1 MADSLFE
8 QLEQQSTSGG
18 VDAVLKHLISSLQ
31 EDKKH
36 HELFEALKM
45 QARHLAGLPLLYGE
59 TDDDLDS
66 QQRTLLED
74 GLLGACRQVGTGLLE
89 DGRVSEGWMYMRPVG
104 DMAAA
109 RELINKIEIQDDN
122 IDEMVEVLLQEGVDP
137 ARGFSVM
144 LQNFGTCNAITTY
157 ESVMPQKGK
166 ADQRAVAQLLL
177 RHVHQELFTNVK
189 ADVSTRQDSVLQTLD
204 TNQDG
209 EISAD
214 EITTAVDTL
223 KSLDQDGDGKL
234 TMDELK
240 PEPTGTT
247 LAELIDGQE
256 GMFGEHSYHIDT
268 THLASTTRISRI
280 LEDEE
285 SLRLA
290 LDLTQYGKELHEQ
303 FQYEGEEPFTDIY
316 RHHAFYY
323 QALLGENLDEALAHF
338 KDRSD
343 NVDPKEWGTAAI
355 EIYIDLLARVGK
367 IEEAIAVTIE
377 KIKPG
382 QRTMGLAPSLLEL
395 CERGGNYSPLMDA
408 CRGSDDV
415 LGFATGLM
423 QAKTMIQL
431 DSAGCNLPGE

>member
-8 QLEQQSTSGG
+8 QLEQQCTAGG
-18 VDAVLKHLISSLQ
+18 VDAVLEHLISSLQ
-31 EDKKH
+31 QDKKH

-45 QARHLAGLPLLYGE
+45 QVRHRAGLPLLYGE
-59 TDDDLDS
+59 SGDDLDPK
-66 QQRTLLED
+66 QRTLLED

-104 DMAAA
+104 DVAAA
-109 RELINKIEIQDDN
+109 REMINKIEVQDDN

-137 ARGFSVM
+137 ARGFSVV
-144 LQNFGTCNAITTY
+144 LQNYGTCNAITTF

-189 ADVSTRQDSVLQTLD
+189 ADVATREDS
-204 TNQDG
+204 
-209 EISAD
+209 
-214 EITTAVDTL
+214 
-223 KSLDQDGDGKL
+223 
-234 TMDELK
+234 
-240 PEPTGTT
+240 EPTATT
-247 LAELIDGQE
+247 LAELIAGQE

-268 THLASTTRISRI
+268 THLASTTRFSRI
-280 LEDEE
+280 LDDEE

-290 LDLTQYGKELHEQ
+290 LDLTQYGRELHEQ
-303 FQYEGEEPFTDIY
+303 FQYEGDEPFTDIY
-316 RHHAFYY
+316 RHHAFYF

-343 NVDPKEWGTAAI
+343 NVDTNQWGTVGI
-355 EIYIDLLARVGK
+355 ETYIDLLARVGK
-367 IEEAIAVTIE
+367 IKEAIAVTIE
-377 KIKPG
+377 KTQPG

-395 CERGGNYSPLMDA
+395 CERSGNYSPLMDA

-423 QAKTMIQL
+423 QAKT
-431 DSAGCNLPGE
+431 E

>member
-18 VDAVLKHLISSLQ
+18 VDAVLDHLISSLQ
-31 EDKKH
+31 QDKKH

-45 QARHLAGLPLLYGE
+45 QVRHRAGLPLLYGE
-59 TDDDLDS
+59 SGDDLDPK
-66 QQRTLLED
+66 QRTLLED

-104 DMAAA
+104 DVAAA
-109 RELINKIEIQDDN
+109 RELIDKIEVQDDN

-137 ARGFSVM
+137 ARGFSVV
-144 LQNFGTCNAITTY
+144 LQNYGTCNAITTF

-189 ADVSTRQDSVLQTLD
+189 ADVAGRQD
-204 TNQDG
+204 N
-209 EISAD
+209 
-214 EITTAVDTL
+214 
-223 KSLDQDGDGKL
+223 
-234 TMDELK
+234 
-240 PEPTGTT
+240 EPTATT
-247 LAELIDGQE
+247 LAELIAGQE

-268 THLASTTRISRI
+268 THLASTTRFSRI
-280 LEDEE
+280 LENEE
-285 SLRLA
+285 CLRLA

-303 FQYEGEEPFTDIY
+303 FQYEGDEPFTDIY
-316 RHHAFYY
+316 RHHAFYF
-323 QALLGENLDEALAHF
+323 QALLGENLDEALDHF
-338 KDRSD
+338 KERSD
-343 NVDPKEWGTAAI
+343 NVDTNQWGTVGI
-355 EIYIDLLARVGK
+355 ETYIDLLARVGK

-377 KIKPG
+377 KIQPG

-395 CERGGNYSPLMDA
+395 CERSGNYSPLMDA

-423 QAKTMIQL
+423 QAKT
-431 DSAGCNLPGE
+431 E

>member
-8 QLEQQSTSGG
+8 QLEQQCTSGG
-18 VDAVLKHLISSLQ
+18 VDAVLEHLITSLQ
-31 EDKKH
+31 QDKKH

-45 QARHLAGLPLLYGE
+45 QVRRRAGLPLLYGE
-59 TDDDLDS
+59 SGDDLDPK
-66 QQRTLLED
+66 QRALLED

-89 DGRVSEGWMYMRPVG
+89 AGRVSEGWMYMRPVG
-104 DMAAA
+104 DLAAA
-109 RELINKIEIQDDN
+109 REMINKIEVQDDN
-122 IDEMVEVLLQEGVDP
+122 VDEMVEVLLQEGVDP
-137 ARGFSVM
+137 ARGFSVV
-144 LQNFGTCNAITTY
+144 LQNYGTCNAITTF

-189 ADVSTRQDSVLQTLD
+189 ADVAGRQES
-204 TNQDG
+204 
-209 EISAD
+209 
-214 EITTAVDTL
+214 
-223 KSLDQDGDGKL
+223 
-234 TMDELK
+234 
-240 PEPTGTT
+240 EPTATT
-247 LAELIDGQE
+247 LAELIAGQE

-268 THLASTTRISRI
+268 THLASTTRFSRI

-303 FQYEGEEPFTDIY
+303 FQYEGDEPFTDIY
-316 RHHAFYY
+316 RDHAFYF
-323 QALLGENLDEALAHF
+323 QALLGENLDEALAYF

-343 NVDPKEWGTAAI
+343 NVDTNQWGTVGI
-355 EIYIDLLARVGK
+355 ETYIDLLARVGK

-377 KIKPG
+377 KTQPG

-395 CERGGNYSPLMDA
+395 CERSDNYSPLMDA

-423 QAKTMIQL
+423 QAKT
-431 DSAGCNLPGE
+431 E

>member
-8 QLEQQSTSGG
+8 QLEQQCTSGG
-18 VDAVLKHLISSLQ
+18 VDAVLEHLITSLRQ
-31 EDKKH
+31 DKKH

-45 QARHLAGLPLLYGE
+45 QVRHHAGLPLLYGE
-59 TDDDLDS
+59 SGDDLDPK
-66 QQRTLLED
+66 QRTLLED

-104 DMAAA
+104 DVAAA
-109 RELINKIEIQDDN
+109 REMINKIEVQDDN

-137 ARGFSVM
+137 ARGFSVV
-144 LQNFGTCNAITTY
+144 LQNYGTCNAITTF

-189 ADVSTRQDSVLQTLD
+189 ADVATREDS
-204 TNQDG
+204 
-209 EISAD
+209 
-214 EITTAVDTL
+214 
-223 KSLDQDGDGKL
+223 
-234 TMDELK
+234 
-240 PEPTGTT
+240 EPTATT
-247 LAELIDGQE
+247 LAELIAGQE

-268 THLASTTRISRI
+268 THLASTTRFSRI
-280 LEDEE
+280 LDDEE

-290 LDLTQYGKELHEQ
+290 LDLTQYGRELHEQ
-303 FQYEGEEPFTDIY
+303 FQYEGDEPFTDIY
-316 RHHAFYY
+316 RHHAFYF

-343 NVDPKEWGTAAI
+343 NVDTNQWGTVGI
-355 EIYIDLLARVGK
+355 ETYIDLLARVGK

-377 KIKPG
+377 KTQPG

-395 CERGGNYSPLMDA
+395 CERSGNYSPLMDA

-423 QAKTMIQL
+423 QAKT
-431 DSAGCNLPGE
+431 E

>member
-1 MADSLFE
+1 MTETADSLFD

-18 VDAVLKHLISSLQ
+18 VDAVLEHLITSLQ
-31 EDKKH
+31 QDKKH

-45 QARHLAGLPLLYGE
+45 QVRHRAGLPLLYGE
-59 TDDDLDS
+59 SGDDLDS
-66 QQRTLLED
+66 KQRTLLED
-74 GLLGACRQVGTGLLE
+74 GLLGACRQVGTALLE

-109 RELINKIEIQDDN
+109 REMINKIEVQDDN

-137 ARGFSVM
+137 ARGFSVV
-144 LQNFGTCNAITTY
+144 LQNYGTCNAITTF

-189 ADVSTRQDSVLQTLD
+189 ADVAGRQDS
-204 TNQDG
+204 
-209 EISAD
+209 
-214 EITTAVDTL
+214 
-223 KSLDQDGDGKL
+223 
-234 TMDELK
+234 
-240 PEPTGTT
+240 EPTATT
-247 LAELIDGQE
+247 LAELIAGQE

-268 THLASTTRISRI
+268 THLASTTRFSRI

-303 FQYEGEEPFTDIY
+303 FQYEGDEPFTDIY
-316 RHHAFYY
+316 RDHAFYF
-323 QALLGENLDEALAHF
+323 QALLGENLDEALAYF

-343 NVDPKEWGTAAI
+343 NVDTNQWGTVGI
-355 EIYIDLLARVGK
+355 ETYIDLLARVGK

-377 KIKPG
+377 KTQPG

-395 CERGGNYSPLMDA
+395 CERSDNYSPLMDA

-423 QAKTMIQL
+423 QAKT
-431 DSAGCNLPGE
+431 E

>member
-18 VDAVLKHLISSLQ
+18 VDAVLEHLISSLQ
-31 EDKKH
+31 QDKKH

-45 QARHLAGLPLLYGE
+45 QVRHRAGLPLLYGE
-59 TDDDLDS
+59 SGDDLDPK
-66 QQRTLLED
+66 QRTLLED

-104 DMAAA
+104 DVAAA
-109 RELINKIEIQDDN
+109 RELIDKIEVQDDN

-137 ARGFSVM
+137 TRGFSVV
-144 LQNFGTCNAITTY
+144 LQNYGTCNAITTF

-189 ADVSTRQDSVLQTLD
+189 ADVAGRQDS
-204 TNQDG
+204 
-209 EISAD
+209 
-214 EITTAVDTL
+214 
-223 KSLDQDGDGKL
+223 
-234 TMDELK
+234 
-240 PEPTGTT
+240 EPTATT
-247 LAELIDGQE
+247 LAELIADQE

-268 THLASTTRISRI
+268 THLASTTRFSRI
-280 LEDEE
+280 LENEE
-285 SLRLA
+285 CLRLA

-303 FQYEGEEPFTDIY
+303 FQYEGDEPFTDIY
-316 RHHAFYY
+316 RHHAFYF
-323 QALLGENLDEALAHF
+323 QALLGENLDEALDHF
-338 KDRSD
+338 KERSD
-343 NVDPKEWGTAAI
+343 NVDTNQWGTVGI
-355 EIYIDLLARVGK
+355 ETYIDLLARVGK

-377 KIKPG
+377 KIQPG

-395 CERGGNYSPLMDA
+395 CERSGNYSPLMDA

-423 QAKTMIQL
+423 QAKT
-431 DSAGCNLPGE
+431 E

>member
-1 MADSLFE
+1 MTETADSLFD

-18 VDAVLKHLISSLQ
+18 VDAVLEHLITSLQ
-31 EDKKH
+31 QDKKH

-45 QARHLAGLPLLYGE
+45 QVRHRAGLPLLYGE
-59 TDDDLDS
+59 SGDDLDS
-66 QQRTLLED
+66 KQRTLLED

-104 DMAAA
+104 DMSAA
-109 RELINKIEIQDDN
+109 REMINKIEVQDDN

-137 ARGFSVM
+137 ARGFSVV
-144 LQNFGTCNAITTY
+144 LQNYGTCNAITTF

-189 ADVSTRQDSVLQTLD
+189 ADVAGRQES
-204 TNQDG
+204 
-209 EISAD
+209 
-214 EITTAVDTL
+214 
-223 KSLDQDGDGKL
+223 
-234 TMDELK
+234 
-240 PEPTGTT
+240 EPTATT
-247 LAELIDGQE
+247 LAELIAGQE

-268 THLASTTRISRI
+268 THLASTTRFSRI

-290 LDLTQYGKELHEQ
+290 LDLTEYGKELHEQ
-303 FQYEGEEPFTDIY
+303 FQYEGDEPFTDIY
-316 RHHAFYY
+316 RDHAFYF
-323 QALLGENLDEALAHF
+323 QALLGENLDEALAYF

-343 NVDPKEWGTAAI
+343 NVDTNQWGTVGI
-355 EIYIDLLARVGK
+355 ETYIDLLARVGK

-377 KIKPG
+377 KTQPG

-395 CERGGNYSPLMDA
+395 CERSDNYSPLMDA

-423 QAKTMIQL
+423 QAKT
-431 DSAGCNLPGE
+431 E

>member
-1 MADSLFE
+1 MTETADSLFD

-18 VDAVLKHLISSLQ
+18 VDAVLEHLITSLQ
-31 EDKKH
+31 QDKKH

-45 QARHLAGLPLLYGE
+45 QVRHRAGLPLLYGE
-59 TDDDLDS
+59 SGDDLDS
-66 QQRTLLED
+66 KQRTLLED
-74 GLLGACRQVGTGLLE
+74 GLLGACRQVGTALLE

-109 RELINKIEIQDDN
+109 REMINKIEVQDDN

-137 ARGFSVM
+137 ARGFSVV
-144 LQNFGTCNAITTY
+144 LQNYGTCNAITTF

-189 ADVSTRQDSVLQTLD
+189 ADVAGRQES
-204 TNQDG
+204 
-209 EISAD
+209 
-214 EITTAVDTL
+214 
-223 KSLDQDGDGKL
+223 
-234 TMDELK
+234 
-240 PEPTGTT
+240 EPTATT
-247 LAELIDGQE
+247 LAELIAGQE

-268 THLASTTRISRI
+268 THLASTTRFSRI

-303 FQYEGEEPFTDIY
+303 FQYEGDEPFTDIY
-316 RHHAFYY
+316 RDHAFYF
-323 QALLGENLDEALAHF
+323 QALLGENLDEALAYF

-343 NVDPKEWGTAAI
+343 NVDTNQWGTVGI
-355 EIYIDLLARVGK
+355 ETYIDLLARVGK

-377 KIKPG
+377 KTQPG

-395 CERGGNYSPLMDA
+395 CERSDNYSPLMDA

-423 QAKTMIQL
+423 QAKT
-431 DSAGCNLPGE
+431 E

>member
-1 MADSLFE
+1 MTETADSLFD

-18 VDAVLKHLISSLQ
+18 VDAVLEHLITSLQ
-31 EDKKH
+31 QDKKH

-45 QARHLAGLPLLYGE
+45 QVRHRAGLPLLYGE
-59 TDDDLDS
+59 SGDDLDS
-66 QQRTLLED
+66 KQRTLLED
-74 GLLGACRQVGTGLLE
+74 GLLGACRQVGTALLE

-109 RELINKIEIQDDN
+109 REMINKIEVQDDN

-137 ARGFSVM
+137 ARGFSVV
-144 LQNFGTCNAITTY
+144 LQNYGTCNAITTF

-189 ADVSTRQDSVLQTLD
+189 ADVAGRQES
-204 TNQDG
+204 
-209 EISAD
+209 
-214 EITTAVDTL
+214 
-223 KSLDQDGDGKL
+223 
-234 TMDELK
+234 
-240 PEPTGTT
+240 EPTATT
-247 LAELIDGQE
+247 LAELIAGQE

-268 THLASTTRISRI
+268 THLASTTRFSRI

-290 LDLTQYGKELHEQ
+290 LDLTEYGKELHEQ
-303 FQYEGEEPFTDIY
+303 FQYEGDEPFTDIY
-316 RHHAFYY
+316 RDHAFYF
-323 QALLGENLDEALAHF
+323 QALLGENLDEALAYF

-343 NVDPKEWGTAAI
+343 NVDTNQWGTVGI
-355 EIYIDLLARVGK
+355 ETYIDLLARVGK

-377 KIKPG
+377 KTQPG

-395 CERGGNYSPLMDA
+395 CERSDNYSPLMDA

-423 QAKTMIQL
+423 QAKT
-431 DSAGCNLPGE
+431 E

>member
-189 ADVSTRQDSVLQTLD
+189 ADVSTRQD
-204 TNQDG
+204 
-209 EISAD
+209 
-214 EITTAVDTL
+214 
-223 KSLDQDGDGKL
+223 GDSKL

-240 PEPTGTT
+240 PEPAGTT

>member
-31 EDKKH
+31 ENKKH

-59 TDDDLDS
+59 TDDNLDS

-74 GLLGACRQVGTGLLE
+74 GLLDACRQVGTGLLE
-89 DGRVSEGWMYMRPVG
+89 DGRVSEGWMYMRAVG

-204 TNQDG
+204 TNQG
-209 EISAD
+209 GKISA
-214 EITTAVDTL
+214 
-223 KSLDQDGDGKL
+223 
-234 TMDELK
+234 DELK

-303 FQYEGEEPFTDIY
+303 FQYEGEEPFTEIY

-323 QALLGENLDEALAHF
+323 QALLGENLEEALAHF

-343 NVDPKEWGTAAI
+343 NVNPKEWGTAAI

-382 QRTMGLAPSLLEL
+382 QRTMGIAPSLLEL

-431 DSAGCNLPGE
+431 DSAPGE

>member
-1 MADSLFE
+1 MTETADSLFD

-18 VDAVLKHLISSLQ
+18 VDAVLEHLITSLQ
-31 EDKKH
+31 QDKKH

-45 QARHLAGLPLLYGE
+45 QVRHRAGLPLLYGE
-59 TDDDLDS
+59 SGDDLDS
-66 QQRTLLED
+66 KQRTLLED
-74 GLLGACRQVGTGLLE
+74 GLLGACRQVGTALLE

-109 RELINKIEIQDDN
+109 REMINKIEVQDDN

-137 ARGFSVM
+137 ARGFSVV
-144 LQNFGTCNAITTY
+144 LQNYGTCNAITTF

-189 ADVSTRQDSVLQTLD
+189 ADVAGRQES
-204 TNQDG
+204 
-209 EISAD
+209 
-214 EITTAVDTL
+214 
-223 KSLDQDGDGKL
+223 
-234 TMDELK
+234 
-240 PEPTGTT
+240 EPTATT
-247 LAELIDGQE
+247 LAELIAGQE

-268 THLASTTRISRI
+268 THLASTTRFSRI

-290 LDLTQYGKELHEQ
+290 LDLTEYGKELHEQ

>member
-1 MADSLFE
+1 MAVTADSLFD

-18 VDAVLKHLISSLQ
+18 VDAVLQHLITSLQ
-31 EDKKH
+31 QDKKH

-45 QARHLAGLPLLYGE
+45 QVRHRAGLPLLYGE
-59 TDDDLDS
+59 SGDDLDS
-66 QQRTLLED
+66 KQRTLLED

-104 DMAAA
+104 DMSAA
-109 RELINKIEIQDDN
+109 REMINKIEVQDDN

-137 ARGFSVM
+137 ARGFSVV
-144 LQNFGTCNAITTY
+144 LQNYGTCNAITTF

-189 ADVSTRQDSVLQTLD
+189 ADVAGRQDS
-204 TNQDG
+204 
-209 EISAD
+209 
-214 EITTAVDTL
+214 
-223 KSLDQDGDGKL
+223 
-234 TMDELK
+234 
-240 PEPTGTT
+240 EPTATT
-247 LAELIDGQE
+247 LAELIADQE

-268 THLASTTRISRI
+268 THLASTTRFSRI

-290 LDLTQYGKELHEQ
+290 LDLTEYGKELHEQ
-303 FQYEGEEPFTDIY
+303 FQYEGDEPFTDIY
-316 RHHAFYY
+316 RDHAFYF
-323 QALLGENLDEALAHF
+323 QALLGENLDEALAYF

-343 NVDPKEWGTAAI
+343 NVDTNQWGTVGI
-355 EIYIDLLARVGK
+355 ETYIDLLARVGK

-377 KIKPG
+377 KTQPG

-395 CERGGNYSPLMDA
+395 CERSDNYSPLMDA

-423 QAKTMIQL
+423 QAKT
-431 DSAGCNLPGE
+431 E

>member
-1 MADSLFE
+1 MAVTADSLFD

-18 VDAVLKHLISSLQ
+18 VDAVLQHLITSLQ
-31 EDKKH
+31 QDKKH

-45 QARHLAGLPLLYGE
+45 QVRHRAGLPLLYGE
-59 TDDDLDS
+59 SGDDLDS
-66 QQRTLLED
+66 KQRTLLED

-104 DMAAA
+104 DMSAA
-109 RELINKIEIQDDN
+109 REMINKIEVQDDN

-137 ARGFSVM
+137 ARGFSVV
-144 LQNFGTCNAITTY
+144 LQNYGTCNAITTF

-189 ADVSTRQDSVLQTLD
+189 ADVAGRQDS
-204 TNQDG
+204 
-209 EISAD
+209 
-214 EITTAVDTL
+214 
-223 KSLDQDGDGKL
+223 
-234 TMDELK
+234 
-240 PEPTGTT
+240 EPTATT
-247 LAELIDGQE
+247 LAELIAGQE

-268 THLASTTRISRI
+268 THLASTTRFSRI

-303 FQYEGEEPFTDIY
+303 FQYEGDEPFTDIY
-316 RHHAFYY
+316 RDHAFYF
-323 QALLGENLDEALAHF
+323 QALLGENLDEALAYF

-343 NVDPKEWGTAAI
+343 NVDTNQWGTVGI
-355 EIYIDLLARVGK
+355 ETYIDLLARVGK

-377 KIKPG
+377 KTQPG

-395 CERGGNYSPLMDA
+395 CERSGNYSPLMDA

-423 QAKTMIQL
+423 QAKT
-431 DSAGCNLPGE
+431 E

>member
-8 QLEQQSTSGG
+8 QLEQQCTAGG
-18 VDAVLKHLISSLQ
+18 VDAVLEHLISSLQ
-31 EDKKH
+31 QDKKH

-45 QARHLAGLPLLYGE
+45 QVRHRAGLPLLYGE
-59 TDDDLDS
+59 SGDDLDPK
-66 QQRTLLED
+66 QRTLLED

-104 DMAAA
+104 DVAAA
-109 RELINKIEIQDDN
+109 REMINKIEVQDDN

-137 ARGFSVM
+137 ARGFSVV
-144 LQNFGTCNAITTY
+144 LQNYGTCNAITTF

-189 ADVSTRQDSVLQTLD
+189 ADVATRQDS
-204 TNQDG
+204 
-209 EISAD
+209 
-214 EITTAVDTL
+214 
-223 KSLDQDGDGKL
+223 
-234 TMDELK
+234 
-240 PEPTGTT
+240 EPTATT
-247 LAELIDGQE
+247 LAELIAGQE

-268 THLASTTRISRI
+268 THLASTTRFSRI

-303 FQYEGEEPFTDIY
+303 FQYEGDEPFTDIY

-338 KDRSD
+338 KERSD
-343 NVDPKEWGTAAI
+343 NVDTNQWGTVGI
-355 EIYIDLLARVGK
+355 ETYIDLLARVGK

-377 KIKPG
+377 KIKSG

-408 CRGSDDV
+408 CRGSNDV

-423 QAKTMIQL
+423 QAKT
-431 DSAGCNLPGE
+431 E

>member
-8 QLEQQSTSGG
+8 QLEQQCTSGG
-18 VDAVLKHLISSLQ
+18 VDAVLEHLITSLQ
-31 EDKKH
+31 QDKKH

-45 QARHLAGLPLLYGE
+45 QVRHRAGLPLLYGE
-59 TDDDLDS
+59 SGDDLDPK
-66 QQRTLLED
+66 QRTLLED

-104 DMAAA
+104 DVAAA
-109 RELINKIEIQDDN
+109 REMINKIEVQDDN

-137 ARGFSVM
+137 ARGFSVV
-144 LQNFGTCNAITTY
+144 LQNYGTCNAITTF

-189 ADVSTRQDSVLQTLD
+189 ADVATREDS
-204 TNQDG
+204 
-209 EISAD
+209 
-214 EITTAVDTL
+214 
-223 KSLDQDGDGKL
+223 
-234 TMDELK
+234 
-240 PEPTGTT
+240 EPTATT
-247 LAELIDGQE
+247 LAELIAGQE

-268 THLASTTRISRI
+268 THLASTTRFSRI
-280 LEDEE
+280 LDDEE

-290 LDLTQYGKELHEQ
+290 LDLTQYGRELHEQ
-303 FQYEGEEPFTDIY
+303 FQYEGDEPFTDIY
-316 RHHAFYY
+316 RHHAFYF

-343 NVDPKEWGTAAI
+343 NVDTNQWGTVGI
-355 EIYIDLLARVGK
+355 ETYIDLLARVGK
-367 IEEAIAVTIE
+367 IKEAIAVTIE
-377 KIKPG
+377 KTQPG

-395 CERGGNYSPLMDA
+395 CERSGNYSPLMDA

-423 QAKTMIQL
+423 QAKT
-431 DSAGCNLPGE
+431 E

>member
-18 VDAVLKHLISSLQ
+18 VDAVLDHLISSLQ
-31 EDKKH
+31 QDKKH

-45 QARHLAGLPLLYGE
+45 QVRHRAGLPLLYGE
-59 TDDDLDS
+59 SGDDLDPK
-66 QQRTLLED
+66 QRTLLED

-104 DMAAA
+104 DVAAA
-109 RELINKIEIQDDN
+109 RELIDKIEVQDDN

-137 ARGFSVM
+137 ARGFSVV
-144 LQNFGTCNAITTY
+144 LQNYGTCNAITTF

-189 ADVSTRQDSVLQTLD
+189 ADVKTRQDSVLQALD

-214 EITTAVDTL
+214 EIANAVNSL
-223 KSLDQDGDGKL
+223 KSLDQDGDSKL

-240 PEPTGTT
+240 PEPTATT
-247 LAELIDGQE
+247 LAELIAGQE

-268 THLASTTRISRI
+268 THLASTTRLSRI

-285 SLRLA
+285 CLRLA

-303 FQYEGEEPFTDIY
+303 FQYEGDEPFTDIY
-316 RHHAFYY
+316 RHHAFYF
-323 QALLGENLDEALAHF
+323 QALLGENLDEALDHF
-338 KDRSD
+338 KERSD
-343 NVDPKEWGTAAI
+343 NVDTNQWGTVGI
-355 EIYIDLLARVGK
+355 ETYIDLLARVGK

-377 KIKPG
+377 KIQPG

-395 CERGGNYSPLMDA
+395 CERSGNYSPLMDA

-423 QAKTMIQL
+423 QAKT
-431 DSAGCNLPGE
+431 E

>member
-1 MADSLFE
+1 MSDTLFE
-8 QLEQQSTSGG
+8 QLEQQCTSGG
-18 VDAVLKHLISSLQ
+18 VDAVLEHLINSLQ
-31 EDKKH
+31 QDKKH

-45 QARHLAGLPLLYGE
+45 QVRHRAGLPLLYGE
-59 TDDDLDS
+59 SGDDLDS

-89 DGRVSEGWMYMRPVG
+89 EGRVSEGWMYMRPVG

-109 RELINKIEIQDDN
+109 REMINKIEIQDDN

-137 ARGFSVM
+137 ARGFSVV
-144 LQNFGTCNAITTY
+144 LQNYGTCNAITTY

-189 ADVSTRQDSVLQTLD
+189 ADVATRTDS
-204 TNQDG
+204 
-209 EISAD
+209 
-214 EITTAVDTL
+214 
-223 KSLDQDGDGKL
+223 
-234 TMDELK
+234 
-240 PEPTGTT
+240 EPTGTT
-247 LAELIDGQE
+247 LAELIAGQGE
-256 GMFGEHSYHIDT
+256 MFGEHSYHIDT
-268 THLASTTRISRI
+268 THLASTTRFSRI

-303 FQYEGEEPFTDIY
+303 FQYEGDEPFTDIY

-343 NVDPKEWGTAAI
+343 NVDSNNWGTVAI

-377 KIKPG
+377 KITPG

-423 QAKTMIQL
+423 QAKT
-431 DSAGCNLPGE
+431 E

>member
-1 MADSLFE
+1 MTETADSLFD

-18 VDAVLKHLISSLQ
+18 VDAVLEHLITSLQ
-31 EDKKH
+31 QDKKH

-45 QARHLAGLPLLYGE
+45 QVRHRAGLPLLYGE
-59 TDDDLDS
+59 SGDDLDS
-66 QQRTLLED
+66 KQRTLLED

-104 DMAAA
+104 DMSAA
-109 RELINKIEIQDDN
+109 REMINKIEVQDDN

-137 ARGFSVM
+137 ARGFSVV
-144 LQNFGTCNAITTY
+144 LQNYGTCNAITTF

-189 ADVSTRQDSVLQTLD
+189 ADVAGRQDS
-204 TNQDG
+204 
-209 EISAD
+209 
-214 EITTAVDTL
+214 
-223 KSLDQDGDGKL
+223 
-234 TMDELK
+234 
-240 PEPTGTT
+240 EPTATT
-247 LAELIDGQE
+247 LAELIAGQE

-268 THLASTTRISRI
+268 THLASTTRFSRI

-303 FQYEGEEPFTDIY
+303 FQYEGDEPFTDIY
-316 RHHAFYY
+316 RDHAFYF
-323 QALLGENLDEALAHF
+323 QALLGENLDEALAYF

-343 NVDPKEWGTAAI
+343 NVDTNQWGTVGI
-355 EIYIDLLARVGK
+355 ETYIDLLARVGK
-367 IEEAIAVTIE
+367 LEEAIAVTIE
-377 KIKPG
+377 KTQPG

-395 CERGGNYSPLMDA
+395 CERSGNYSPLMDA

-423 QAKTMIQL
+423 QAKT
-431 DSAGCNLPGE
+431 E

>member
-1 MADSLFE
+1 MTDSLFE
-8 QLEQQSTSGG
+8 QLQQQSTSGG

-189 ADVSTRQDSVLQTLD
+189 ADVSTRQD
-204 TNQDG
+204 
-209 EISAD
+209 
-214 EITTAVDTL
+214 
-223 KSLDQDGDGKL
+223 GDSKL

-240 PEPTGTT
+240 PEPAGTT

>member
-1 MADSLFE
+1 MTETADSLFD

-18 VDAVLKHLISSLQ
+18 VDAVLEHLITSLQ
-31 EDKKH
+31 QDKKH

-45 QARHLAGLPLLYGE
+45 QVRHRAGLPLLYGE
-59 TDDDLDS
+59 SGDDLDS
-66 QQRTLLED
+66 KQRTLLED
-74 GLLGACRQVGTGLLE
+74 GLLGACRQVGTALLE

-109 RELINKIEIQDDN
+109 REMINKIEVQDDN

-137 ARGFSVM
+137 ARGFSVV
-144 LQNFGTCNAITTY
+144 LQNYGTCNAITTF

-177 RHVHQELFTNVK
+177 RHVHQELFANVK
-189 ADVSTRQDSVLQTLD
+189 ADVAGRQES
-204 TNQDG
+204 
-209 EISAD
+209 
-214 EITTAVDTL
+214 
-223 KSLDQDGDGKL
+223 
-234 TMDELK
+234 
-240 PEPTGTT
+240 EPTATT
-247 LAELIDGQE
+247 LAELIAGQE

-268 THLASTTRISRI
+268 THLASTTRFSRI

-303 FQYEGEEPFTDIY
+303 FQYEGDEPFTDIY
-316 RHHAFYY
+316 RDHAFYF
-323 QALLGENLDEALAHF
+323 QALLGENLDEALAYF

-343 NVDPKEWGTAAI
+343 NVDTNQWGTVGI
-355 EIYIDLLARVGK
+355 ETYIDLLARVGK

-377 KIKPG
+377 KTQPG

-395 CERGGNYSPLMDA
+395 CERSDNYSPLMDA

-423 QAKTMIQL
+423 QAKT
-431 DSAGCNLPGE
+431 E

>member
-18 VDAVLKHLISSLQ
+18 VDAVLEHLISSLQ
-31 EDKKH
+31 QDKKH

-45 QARHLAGLPLLYGE
+45 QVRHRAGLPLLYGE
-59 TDDDLDS
+59 SGDDLDPK
-66 QQRTLLED
+66 QRTLLED

-104 DMAAA
+104 DVAAA
-109 RELINKIEIQDDN
+109 RELIDKIEVQDDN

-137 ARGFSVM
+137 ARGFSVV
-144 LQNFGTCNAITTY
+144 LQNYGTCNAITTF

-189 ADVSTRQDSVLQTLD
+189 ADVAGRQDS
-204 TNQDG
+204 
-209 EISAD
+209 
-214 EITTAVDTL
+214 
-223 KSLDQDGDGKL
+223 
-234 TMDELK
+234 
-240 PEPTGTT
+240 EPTATT
-247 LAELIDGQE
+247 LAELIADQE

-268 THLASTTRISRI
+268 THLASTTRFSRI
-280 LEDEE
+280 LENEE
-285 SLRLA
+285 CLRLA

-303 FQYEGEEPFTDIY
+303 FQYEGDEPFTDIY
-316 RHHAFYY
+316 RHHAFYF
-323 QALLGENLDEALAHF
+323 QALLGENLDEALDHF
-338 KDRSD
+338 KERSD
-343 NVDPKEWGTAAI
+343 NVDTNQWGTVGI
-355 EIYIDLLARVGK
+355 ETYIDLLARVGK

-377 KIKPG
+377 KIQPG

-395 CERGGNYSPLMDA
+395 CERSGNYSPLMDA

-423 QAKTMIQL
+423 QAKT
-431 DSAGCNLPGE
+431 E

>member
-1 MADSLFE
+1 MTETADSLFD

-18 VDAVLKHLISSLQ
+18 VDAVLEHLITSLQ
-31 EDKKH
+31 QDKKH

-45 QARHLAGLPLLYGE
+45 QVRHRAGLPLLYGE
-59 TDDDLDS
+59 SGDDLDS
-66 QQRTLLED
+66 KQRTLLED
-74 GLLGACRQVGTGLLE
+74 GLLGACRQVGTALLE

-109 RELINKIEIQDDN
+109 REMINKIEVQDDN

-137 ARGFSVM
+137 ARGFSVV
-144 LQNFGTCNAITTY
+144 LQNYGTCNAITTF

-189 ADVSTRQDSVLQTLD
+189 ADVAGRQES
-204 TNQDG
+204 
-209 EISAD
+209 
-214 EITTAVDTL
+214 
-223 KSLDQDGDGKL
+223 
-234 TMDELK
+234 
-240 PEPTGTT
+240 EPTATT
-247 LAELIDGQE
+247 LAELIAGQE

-268 THLASTTRISRI
+268 THLASTTRFSRI

-290 LDLTQYGKELHEQ
+290 LDLTEYGKELHEQ
-303 FQYEGEEPFTDIY
+303 FQYEGDEPFTDIY
-316 RHHAFYY
+316 RDHAFYF
-323 QALLGENLDEALAHF
+323 QALLGENLDEALAYF

-343 NVDPKEWGTAAI
+343 NVDTNQWGTVGI
-355 EIYIDLLARVGK
+355 ETYIDLLARVGK

-377 KIKPG
+377 KTQPG

-395 CERGGNYSPLMDA
+395 CERSGNYSPLMDA

-423 QAKTMIQL
+423 QAKT
-431 DSAGCNLPGE
+431 E

>member
-1 MADSLFE
+1 MTETADSLFD

-18 VDAVLKHLISSLQ
+18 VDAVLEHLITSLQ
-31 EDKKH
+31 QDKKH

-45 QARHLAGLPLLYGE
+45 QVRHRAGLPLLYGE
-59 TDDDLDS
+59 SGDDLDS
-66 QQRTLLED
+66 KQRTLLED
-74 GLLGACRQVGTGLLE
+74 GLLGACRQVGTALLE

-109 RELINKIEIQDDN
+109 REMINKIEVQDDN

-137 ARGFSVM
+137 ARGFSVV
-144 LQNFGTCNAITTY
+144 LQNYGTCNAITTF

-189 ADVSTRQDSVLQTLD
+189 ADVAGRQDS
-204 TNQDG
+204 
-209 EISAD
+209 
-214 EITTAVDTL
+214 
-223 KSLDQDGDGKL
+223 
-234 TMDELK
+234 
-240 PEPTGTT
+240 EPTATT
-247 LAELIDGQE
+247 LAELIAGQE

-268 THLASTTRISRI
+268 THLASTTRFSRI

-303 FQYEGEEPFTDIY
+303 FQYEGDEPFTDIY
-316 RHHAFYY
+316 RDHAFYF
-323 QALLGENLDEALAHF
+323 QALLGENLDEALAYF

-343 NVDPKEWGTAAI
+343 NVDTNQWGTVGI
-355 EIYIDLLARVGK
+355 ETYIDLLARVGK

-377 KIKPG
+377 KTQPG

-395 CERGGNYSPLMDA
+395 CERSGNYSPLMDA

-423 QAKTMIQL
+423 QAKT
-431 DSAGCNLPGE
+431 E

>member
-1 MADSLFE
+1 MAVTADSLFD

-18 VDAVLKHLISSLQ
+18 VDAVLEHLITSLQ
-31 EDKKH
+31 QDKKH

-45 QARHLAGLPLLYGE
+45 QVRHRAGLPLLYGE
-59 TDDDLDS
+59 SGDDLDS
-66 QQRTLLED
+66 KQRTLLED
-74 GLLGACRQVGTGLLE
+74 GLLGACRQVGTALLE

-109 RELINKIEIQDDN
+109 REMINKIEVQDDN

-137 ARGFSVM
+137 ARGFSVV
-144 LQNFGTCNAITTY
+144 LQNYGTCNAITTF

-177 RHVHQELFTNVK
+177 RHVHQELFANVK
-189 ADVSTRQDSVLQTLD
+189 ADVAGRQES
-204 TNQDG
+204 
-209 EISAD
+209 
-214 EITTAVDTL
+214 
-223 KSLDQDGDGKL
+223 
-234 TMDELK
+234 
-240 PEPTGTT
+240 EPTATT
-247 LAELIDGQE
+247 LAELIAGQE

-423 QAKTMIQL
+423 QAKT
-431 DSAGCNLPGE
+431 E

>member
-1 MADSLFE
+1 MAVTADSLFD

-18 VDAVLKHLISSLQ
+18 VDAVLQHLITSLQ
-31 EDKKH
+31 QDKKH

-45 QARHLAGLPLLYGE
+45 QVRHRAGLPLLYGE
-59 TDDDLDS
+59 SGDDLDS
-66 QQRTLLED
+66 KQRTLLED

-104 DMAAA
+104 DMSAA
-109 RELINKIEIQDDN
+109 REMINKIEVQDDN

-137 ARGFSVM
+137 ARGFSVV
-144 LQNFGTCNAITTY
+144 LQNYGTCNAITTF

-189 ADVSTRQDSVLQTLD
+189 ADVAGRQES
-204 TNQDG
+204 
-209 EISAD
+209 
-214 EITTAVDTL
+214 
-223 KSLDQDGDGKL
+223 
-234 TMDELK
+234 
-240 PEPTGTT
+240 EPTATT
-247 LAELIDGQE
+247 LAELIAGQE

-268 THLASTTRISRI
+268 THLASTTRFSRI

-290 LDLTQYGKELHEQ
+290 LDLTEYGKELHEQ
-303 FQYEGEEPFTDIY
+303 FQYEGDEPFTDIY
-316 RHHAFYY
+316 RDHAFYF
-323 QALLGENLDEALAHF
+323 QALLGENLDEALAYF

-343 NVDPKEWGTAAI
+343 NVDTNQWGTVGI
-355 EIYIDLLARVGK
+355 ETYIDLLARVGK

-377 KIKPG
+377 KTQPG

-395 CERGGNYSPLMDA
+395 CERSGNYSPLMDA
-408 CRGSDDV
+408 CRGADDV

-423 QAKTMIQL
+423 QAKT
-431 DSAGCNLPGE
+431 E

>member
-1 MADSLFE
+1 MTETADSLFD

-18 VDAVLKHLISSLQ
+18 VDAVLEHLITSLQ
-31 EDKKH
+31 QDKKH

-45 QARHLAGLPLLYGE
+45 QVRHRAGLPLLYGE
-59 TDDDLDS
+59 SGDDLDS
-66 QQRTLLED
+66 KQRTLLED
-74 GLLGACRQVGTGLLE
+74 GLLGACRQVGTALLE

-109 RELINKIEIQDDN
+109 REMINKIEVQDDN

-137 ARGFSVM
+137 ARGFMVV
-144 LQNFGTCNAITTY
+144 LQNYGTCNAITTF

-189 ADVSTRQDSVLQTLD
+189 ADVAGRQES
-204 TNQDG
+204 
-209 EISAD
+209 
-214 EITTAVDTL
+214 
-223 KSLDQDGDGKL
+223 
-234 TMDELK
+234 
-240 PEPTGTT
+240 EPTATT
-247 LAELIDGQE
+247 LAELIAGQE

-268 THLASTTRISRI
+268 THLASTTRFSRI

-303 FQYEGEEPFTDIY
+303 FQYEGDEPFTDIY
-316 RHHAFYY
+316 RDHAFYF
-323 QALLGENLDEALAHF
+323 QALLGENLDEALAYF

-343 NVDPKEWGTAAI
+343 NVDTNQWGTVGI
-355 EIYIDLLARVGK
+355 ETYIDLLARVGK

-377 KIKPG
+377 KTQPG

-395 CERGGNYSPLMDA
+395 CERSDNYSPLMDA

-423 QAKTMIQL
+423 QAKT
-431 DSAGCNLPGE
+431 E

>member
-1 MADSLFE
+1 MSDSLFE
-8 QLEQQSTSGG
+8 QLEQQCTPGG
-18 VDAVLKHLISSLQ
+18 VDAVLQHLITSLQ
-31 EDKKH
+31 QDKKH

-45 QARHLAGLPLLYGE
+45 QVRHRAGLPLLYGE
-59 TDDDLDS
+59 SGDDLDPK
-66 QQRTLLED
+66 QRTLLED

-104 DMAAA
+104 DVAAA
-109 RELINKIEIQDDN
+109 REMINQIEVQDDN

-137 ARGFSVM
+137 ARGFSVV
-144 LQNFGTCNAITTY
+144 LQHYGTCNAITTF

-189 ADVSTRQDSVLQTLD
+189 ADVATRQDS
-204 TNQDG
+204 
-209 EISAD
+209 
-214 EITTAVDTL
+214 
-223 KSLDQDGDGKL
+223 
-234 TMDELK
+234 
-240 PEPTGTT
+240 EPTVTT
-247 LAELIDGQE
+247 LAELIAGQE

-268 THLASTTRISRI
+268 THLASTTRFSRI
-280 LEDEE
+280 LDDEE

-290 LDLTQYGKELHEQ
+290 LDLTQYGQELHEQ
-303 FQYEGEEPFTDIY
+303 FQYEGDEPFTDIY
-316 RHHAFYY
+316 RHHAFYF

-343 NVDPKEWGTAAI
+343 NVDTNQWGTVGI
-355 EIYIDLLARVGK
+355 ETYIDLLARVGK

-377 KIKPG
+377 KIQPG

-395 CERGGNYSPLMDA
+395 CERSGNYSPLMDA

-423 QAKTMIQL
+423 QAKT
-431 DSAGCNLPGE
+431 E